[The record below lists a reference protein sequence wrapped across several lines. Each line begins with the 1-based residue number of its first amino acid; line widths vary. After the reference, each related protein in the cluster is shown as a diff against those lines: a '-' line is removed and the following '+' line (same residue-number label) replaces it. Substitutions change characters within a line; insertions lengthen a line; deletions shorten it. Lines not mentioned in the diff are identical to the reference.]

1 MFAALA
7 DGTRRAV
14 LHDLDGGPRSIT
26 ELAAPHGM
34 SLTGFIKHVRVLEDA
49 GLLVREKEGRTVRC
63 TLTPDPMRNA
73 AAWLAHYE
81 KFWNERLDA
90 LARYLYHEEEVRP
103 WPAESKKNPRSA
115 SPAPS
120 ARRKKKSGGRGPKP
134 KP

>member
-1 MFAALA
+1 MNPPRARSVTAADEHVDAVFAALA

-90 LARYLYHEEEVRP
+90 LCLLYTSDAADE
-103 WPAESKKNPRSA
+103 
-115 SPAPS
+115 
-120 ARRKKKSGGRGPKP
+120 
-134 KP
+134 